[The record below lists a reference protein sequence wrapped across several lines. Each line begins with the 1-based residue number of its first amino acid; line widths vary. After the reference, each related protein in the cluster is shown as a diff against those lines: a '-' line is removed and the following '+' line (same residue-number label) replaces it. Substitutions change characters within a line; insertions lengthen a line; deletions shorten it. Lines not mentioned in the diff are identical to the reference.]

1 MINVNSNLTAL
12 KVITAFN
19 SSQDNLTKSLQRLST
34 GLRVNSSKDDASGVG
49 VGMRLNAQIARKNV
63 VNDEVNNAIAL
74 LDTQDGVMDA
84 ANSVLERMAEL
95 TQLGTDFT
103 ATTAEKA
110 IYQVEYETL
119 EEELQGLLSEEFNG
133 QALFA
138 NDGTVLSVSISD
150 NTTQTA
156 SITLANMEQDVFN
169 DGVIGGDVT
178 TAETYTAI
186 TTAINSL
193 AELRAKNGAEQNR
206 FERAAQVLDTG
217 ITNLTAAYSRIMD
230 ADTAEESVNK
240 TKYDILQQSSLAMLV
255 QANQSSENI
264 LTLLE

>member
-1 MINVNSNLTAL
+1 MIHVNSNITAL

-19 SSQDNLTKSLQRLST
+19 DSQQNLTKSLQRLST

-95 TQLGTDFT
+95 TQLGTDIT
-103 ATTAEKA
+103 ATAAEKE

-119 EEELQGLLSEEFNG
+119 EEELQGYLSEEFNG

-156 SITLANMEQDVFN
+156 SITLANMEQDVYDIVN
-169 DGVIGGDVT
+169 GGDVT
-178 TAETYTAI
+178 TAATYTAI